1 MASKAS
7 PAVAWGGG
15 KGGGALR
22 HPFPSPD
29 YLSFPPNVEPCPR
42 LLYPLPWGDDNGQA
56 GSRTVLCIAIE
67 VGLALTVCASF
78 CLVSFALREFS
89 KTSQFLSCRYQDFLA
104 PR

>member
-1 MASKAS
+1 MRSTPPPFSLPRENFFYLFFS
-7 PAVAWGGG
+7 PNA
-15 KGGGALR
+15 
-22 HPFPSPD
+22 
-29 YLSFPPNVEPCPR
+29 EPCPR
-42 LLYPLPWGDDNGQA
+42 LLYPLPWGDGNGQA

-89 KTSQFLSCRYQDFLA
+89 NISQFLPCRYQDFLA